1 MRIDIAE
8 NAKGKLSAVFIAF
21 TGLHNT
27 ENSDGLWAD
36 IDRLSSQ
43 LRAKYPSPADALV
56 LFKNARQLYK
66 SIGIDPTKLRP
77 SSEALT
83 RRILQDKPL
92 YRVNTLVDAGN
103 YCSIY
108 YQLPIG
114 FYDLDAI
121 EGDIVLRLGRAGEGY
136 HGIHKG
142 WINVE
147 GRFTLADER
156 GPFGNPS
163 SDSDRSKVTL
173 ATTNALFCIFAPA
186 GISVSELRTHAEFT
200 KQCITKCAQGIAAYD
215 EIIR

>member
-8 NAKGKLSAVFIAF
+8 NIKGKLSAVFIAF
-21 TGLHNT
+21 SGLRNT
-27 ENSDGLWAD
+27 ENCGGLWAD
-36 IDRLSSQ
+36 MDNLASQ
-43 LRAKYPSPADALV
+43 IRAKYSSPVDALV

-66 SIGIDPTKLRP
+66 NIGIDPTKLRP

-103 YCSIY
+103 YCSIH

-121 EGDIVLRLGRAGEGY
+121 EGDVVLRLGGAGEGY
-136 HGIHKG
+136 YSINKG
-142 WINVE
+142 WINIE
-147 GRFTLADER
+147 GRSVLADER
-156 GPFGNPS
+156 GLFGNPS

-186 GISVSELRTHAEFT
+186 GVSENELAAHTEFT
-200 KQCITKCAQGIAAYD
+200 KRCITKYAQGIAAYCKT
-215 EIIR
+215 IR